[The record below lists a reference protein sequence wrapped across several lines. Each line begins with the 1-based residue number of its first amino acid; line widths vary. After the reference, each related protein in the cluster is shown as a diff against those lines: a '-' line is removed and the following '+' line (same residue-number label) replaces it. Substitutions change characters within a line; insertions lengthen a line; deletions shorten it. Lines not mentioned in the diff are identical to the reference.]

1 MNGDARFNNCDV
13 AQELPDNEIDRR
25 LEEQAAAAEAAEAAA
40 AAAAAAGG
48 SDGPAR
54 KLPPPP
60 PTWVW
65 PREGDEM
72 QVEVEDDDGTKKWH
86 PATVTAVLVD
96 SWVQMEIHNPP
107 ASPWLDWFTWE
118 EEGTDW
124 RRRARGAVKGRG
136 AAAAKAAKAK
146 AKVASPV
153 TDEMPRAKKKRR
165 CIRDDD
171 SDDESGGATAA
182 TPPSAPAA
190 AADDEH
196 ARRVQAVM
204 RQVRA
209 IQGC

>member
-1 MNGDARFNNCDV
+1 M
-13 AQELPDNEIDRR
+13 E
-25 LEEQAAAAEAAEAAA
+25 
-40 AAAAAAGG
+40 
-48 SDGPAR
+48 
-54 KLPPPP
+54 
-60 PTWVW
+60 
-65 PREGDEM
+65 
-72 QVEVEDDDGTKKWH
+72 VEVENDGRNVWR

-107 ASPWLDWFTWE
+107 ASPWLDWFTWQ

-146 AKVASPV
+146 AKAASPV

-165 CIRDDD
+165 CIRDDA
-171 SDDESGGATAA
+171 SDDEGGGATAA

>member
-1 MNGDARFNNCDV
+1 M
-13 AQELPDNEIDRR
+13 
-25 LEEQAAAAEAAEAAA
+25 
-40 AAAAAAGG
+40 
-48 SDGPAR
+48 
-54 KLPPPP
+54 
-60 PTWVW
+60 W
-65 PREGDEM
+65 PKEGEKIE
-72 QVEVEDDDGTKKWH
+72 VEVQLGEDQ
-86 PATVTAVLVD
+86 PAVWVAALVSAVLVD
-96 SWVQMEIHNPP
+96 GWCQADIVVPGDSWQ
-107 ASPWLDWFTWE
+107 DWFTWQ